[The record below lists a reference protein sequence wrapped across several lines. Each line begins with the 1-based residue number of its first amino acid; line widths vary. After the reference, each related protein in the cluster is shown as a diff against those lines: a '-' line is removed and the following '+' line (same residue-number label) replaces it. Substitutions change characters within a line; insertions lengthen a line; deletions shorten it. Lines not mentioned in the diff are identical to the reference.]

1 VECAE
6 AKQLKEKFEGYG
18 IKTAY
23 DIPTEFKATLRDY
36 QKLGLLWLQMLNNL
50 GMGGCL
56 ADDMGLGKTIQTLAM
71 LQYDKESA
79 QAIDGNDS
87 NLQMVKTSLL
97 VVPTSLLFNWQREI
111 TQFAPTL
118 SVYQFVG
125 ATRTKQLDWLA
136 SHDIVITTYGVLRND
151 IELLKDIPFN
161 YVVLDESQAIKN
173 PTSKVYRSAM
183 LLKAKHFLSLSG
195 TPIENSLSDLWAQLN
210 FINRGMLG
218 SYKKFR
224 DEFITPIEKEG
235 DEESQERLKD
245 LVKPFILRRSKQ
257 DVAPELPKL
266 SEQVVYCNL
275 TDEQNKIY
283 EREKSEIR
291 NQIIGSIESSG
302 YGQSSIS
309 IFRGLTRLRQIAN
322 HPSMI
327 EEYASADSGKFEE
340 VCRTIET
347 LVEENHKVLIFSSF
361 VKHLRIIE
369 KYVTAQAFG
378 YEMLIGSTR
387 NRQQVVDRFQNDP
400 NTQLFLISI
409 KAGGVGLNLT
419 AADYILVL
427 DPWWNPAVEN
437 QAIARAHRL
446 GQDKHVFVYRF
457 ISADTVEEKIRKLQE
472 SKLLLSGHFVEN
484 ANPLSVIGQDHM
496 LEILS

>member
-1 VECAE
+1 
-6 AKQLKEKFEGYG
+6 
-18 IKTAY
+18 
-23 DIPTEFKATLRDY
+23 
-36 QKLGLLWLQMLNNL
+36 
-50 GMGGCL
+50 
-56 ADDMGLGKTIQTLAM
+56 
-71 LQYDKESA
+71 
-79 QAIDGNDS
+79 
-87 NLQMVKTSLL
+87 
-97 VVPTSLLFNWQREI
+97 
-111 TQFAPTL
+111 
-118 SVYQFVG
+118 
-125 ATRTKQLDWLA
+125 
-136 SHDIVITTYGVLRND
+136 
-151 IELLKDIPFN
+151 
-161 YVVLDESQAIKN
+161 
-173 PTSKVYRSAM
+173 
-183 LLKAKHFLSLSG
+183 
-195 TPIENSLSDLWAQLN
+195 
-210 FINRGMLG
+210 
-218 SYKKFR
+218 
-224 DEFITPIEKEG
+224 
-235 DEESQERLKD
+235 
-245 LVKPFILRRSKQ
+245 
-257 DVAPELPKL
+257 
-266 SEQVVYCNL
+266 
-275 TDEQNKIY
+275 
-283 EREKSEIR
+283 
-291 NQIIGSIESSG
+291 
-302 YGQSSIS
+302 
-309 IFRGLTRLRQIAN
+309 
-322 HPSMI
+322 
-327 EEYASADSGKFEE
+327 FEE

-369 KYVTAQAFG
+369 KYVNAQAFG